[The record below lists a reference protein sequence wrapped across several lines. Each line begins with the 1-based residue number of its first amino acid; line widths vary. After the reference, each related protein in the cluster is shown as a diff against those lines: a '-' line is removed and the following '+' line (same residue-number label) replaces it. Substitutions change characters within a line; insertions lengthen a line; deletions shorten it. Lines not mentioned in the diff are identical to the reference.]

1 MASLSDYGMQ
11 RPKKDSAKGHMP
23 WRFRFLGQCVF
34 AVLFFFAVAKLGAY
48 DNTLGNYS
56 RYIAQDGLSMETSW
70 LPYEKIVTAS
80 ANLQSKS
87 GPPSFLLPL
96 SGVVVSD
103 ISFDQSGANTA
114 SSIIIKGEPG
124 AEVKATAA
132 GTVSRVLEVDGVL
145 MVEVTHEGGFVS
157 NYQGMQKV
165 SVQQNQEVKAGDI
178 LGIAGDR
185 EIVFSLAL
193 NGEAQDPL
201 VWLFKEND

>member
-11 RPKKDSAKGHMP
+11 RPKKDPAKGHMP
-23 WRFRFLGQCVF
+23 WRFRFLGQCFF

-48 DNTLGNYS
+48 DNALGEYS

-80 ANLQSKS
+80 ANLQSRS
-87 GPPSFLLPL
+87 EPPSFLLPL

-103 ISFDQSGANTA
+103 ISFDQSDSNTA
-114 SSIIIKGEPG
+114 SSIIIKGESG

-165 SVQQNQEVKAGDI
+165 SVQQNQKLKAGDI
-178 LGIAGDR
+178 LGIAGER
-185 EIVFSLAL
+185 EIIFSLAL
-193 NGEAQDPL
+193 DGEAQDPL
-201 VWLFKEND
+201 VWLFKE